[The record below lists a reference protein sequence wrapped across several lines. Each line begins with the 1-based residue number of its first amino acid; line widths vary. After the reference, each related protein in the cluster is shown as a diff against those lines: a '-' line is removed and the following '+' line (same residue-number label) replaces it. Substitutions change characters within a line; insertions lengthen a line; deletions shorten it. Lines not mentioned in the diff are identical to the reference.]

1 MCHLLAVVQ
10 YGLTN
15 FETIYITKKKRLN
28 TVDEMLK
35 KFNMQIKNKKYVFM
49 EAQQYYDS
57 KNNKM
62 FLVCKK

>member
-1 MCHLLAVVQ
+1 
-10 YGLTN
+10 
-15 FETIYITKKKRLN
+15 
-28 TVDEMLK
+28 MLK